1 MIRPNLNQRSERK
14 GDSVRRMRPSFYGGV
29 PIGHQIISDSCK
41 IDGVNNDKLIKANL
55 CSLIMANWRD
65 RISKFSGK
73 TRFVVS
79 RTFIH
84 LAGDEIA
91 PMLGVLNRVARE
103 AIEADGDLEVLGE
116 GLVSVCQNLLQMST
130 YWQSAANEGDVLWN
144 EGEAGD
150 YVNEL
155 FTDSAQRYLSEIDT
169 VEDDDEPLSLPVT
182 RNLVIMITVAFE
194 GESADLETNLADI
207 EALEYGLKALINL
220 HYQEQLRAIQIHFS
234 PARLGDELDGEQL
247 LLNFPELIPL

>member
-1 MIRPNLNQRSERK
+1 MTS
-14 GDSVRRMRPSFYGGV
+14 
-29 PIGHQIISDSCK
+29 
-41 IDGVNNDKLIKANL
+41 
-55 CSLIMANWRD
+55 WRD

-79 RTFIH
+79 RIFIH
-84 LAGDEIA
+84 LAGAEIA
-91 PMLGVLNRVARE
+91 PMLGILNRVARE

-116 GLVSVCQNLLQMST
+116 GLVSVCQNLLQMSND
-130 YWQSAANEGDVLWN
+130 WQSVGNEGDVFWD

-155 FTDSAQRYLSEIDT
+155 FTDSAQRYLSAVDT
-169 VEDDDEPLSLPVT
+169 TEDLNDNEPLSVPIT
-182 RNLVIMITVAFE
+182 SNLVIILTVALT
-194 GESADLETNLADI
+194 GESPELETNLADV

-220 HYQEQLRAIQIHFS
+220 HYQEKLRAIQIHFS
-234 PARLGDELDGEQL
+234 PAKLGDELDGEQL

>member
-1 MIRPNLNQRSERK
+1 MTS
-14 GDSVRRMRPSFYGGV
+14 
-29 PIGHQIISDSCK
+29 
-41 IDGVNNDKLIKANL
+41 
-55 CSLIMANWRD
+55 WRD

-79 RTFIH
+79 RIFIH
-84 LAGDEIA
+84 LAGEEIA

-116 GLVSVCQNLLQMST
+116 GLVSVCQNILQMST
-130 YWQSAANEGDVLWN
+130 YWQSAANEGDVLWD

-155 FTDSAQRYLSEIDT
+155 FTDSAQRYLSEVDT
-169 VEDDDEPLSLPVT
+169 TQDLDDDEPLSLPVT
-182 RNLVIMITVAFE
+182 RNLVIMLTLAIE
-194 GESADLETNLADI
+194 GESPDLENNLADI

-220 HYQEQLRAIQIHFS
+220 HYQEKLRAIQIHFS
-234 PARLGDELDGEQL
+234 PAKLGDELNGEQL

>member
-1 MIRPNLNQRSERK
+1 MTS
-14 GDSVRRMRPSFYGGV
+14 
-29 PIGHQIISDSCK
+29 
-41 IDGVNNDKLIKANL
+41 
-55 CSLIMANWRD
+55 WRD

-79 RTFIH
+79 RIFIH
-84 LAGDEIA
+84 LAGSDVA

-103 AIEADGDLEVLGE
+103 AIDSDGDMEILGE
-116 GLVSVCQNLLQMST
+116 GLVSVCQSLLEMSE
-130 YWQSAANEGDVLWN
+130 YWQSAGNEGDVVWD

-155 FTDSAQRYLSEIDT
+155 FTDSAQRYLSGMETEEAGD
-169 VEDDDEPLSLPVT
+169 EEPLSLPAT
-182 RNLVIMITVAFE
+182 RNLVIMFTVAFE
-194 GESADLETNLADI
+194 GEVPDLENDLANI

-220 HYQEQLRAIQIHFS
+220 QYQEKLRAIQIHFS

>member
-1 MIRPNLNQRSERK
+1 MTS
-14 GDSVRRMRPSFYGGV
+14 
-29 PIGHQIISDSCK
+29 
-41 IDGVNNDKLIKANL
+41 
-55 CSLIMANWRD
+55 WRD

-79 RTFIH
+79 RIFIH
-84 LAGDEIA
+84 LAGEDVA

-116 GLVSVCQNLLQMST
+116 GLVSVAQSLLDMSE
-130 YWQSAANEGDVLWN
+130 YWQSAGNEGDVVWD

-155 FTDSAQRYLSEIDT
+155 FTDSAQRYLSGIEIAEVPDG
-169 VEDDDEPLSLPVT
+169 EPLSLPPT
-182 RNLVIMITVAFE
+182 RNLVVMLTVAFE
-194 GESADLETNLADI
+194 GESPDIENNLSDI

-220 HYQEQLRAIQIHFS
+220 HYQEKLRAIQIHFS

-247 LLNFPELIPL
+247 IANFPELIPL

>member
-1 MIRPNLNQRSERK
+1 
-14 GDSVRRMRPSFYGGV
+14 
-29 PIGHQIISDSCK
+29 
-41 IDGVNNDKLIKANL
+41 
-55 CSLIMANWRD
+55 MASWRD

-79 RTFIH
+79 RVFIH
-84 LAGDEIA
+84 LAGSDIA
-91 PMLGVLNRVARE
+91 PMLGTLNRVAQE

-116 GLVSVCQNLLQMST
+116 GLVAVCQNLLQMSSN
-130 YWQSAANEGDVLWN
+130 WQSAGNEGDVIWD

-169 VEDDDEPLSLPVT
+169 NEEINDDEPLSLPVT
-182 RNLVIMITVAFE
+182 RNLVIMLTVAFE
-194 GESADLETNLADI
+194 GESPDLEDNLADM
-207 EALEYGLKALINL
+207 EKLEYGLKALINL
-220 HYQEQLRAIQIHFS
+220 HYQEKLRAIQIHFS
-234 PARLGDELDGEQL
+234 PAKLGDELDGEQL

>member
-1 MIRPNLNQRSERK
+1 MTS
-14 GDSVRRMRPSFYGGV
+14 
-29 PIGHQIISDSCK
+29 
-41 IDGVNNDKLIKANL
+41 
-55 CSLIMANWRD
+55 WRD

-79 RTFIH
+79 RIFIH
-84 LAGDEIA
+84 LAGEEIA

-116 GLVSVCQNLLQMST
+116 GLVSVCQNLLQMSE
-130 YWQSAANEGDVLWN
+130 YWQSAANEGDVLWD

-150 YVNEL
+150 YVNEM

-169 VEDDDEPLSLPVT
+169 TQYLDDDEPLSLPVT
-182 RNLVIMITVAFE
+182 RNLVIMLTVAFE
-194 GESADLETNLADI
+194 GESTDLENNLADI

-234 PARLGDELDGEQL
+234 PAKLGDELDGEQL